1 MAFSAGV
8 FTRLYNWVTEQ
19 ASSPIEIAKLDTQ
32 EEDFATAFN
41 NCILRDGT
49 GVPTAN
55 TPWNSKRITGLADPS
70 SAQDAA
76 TKAYVDTSGS
86 FTAGTTGFAAT
97 APAPTCYYA
106 KAGNLVVLYIP
117 TFSGTSN
124 ATSFTITSVPSAIQ
138 PIRAQTHD
146 VIDYGITDN
155 SATLTRASGSY
166 ISCTVSGSSV
176 TLYKNNSA
184 FGFTNSGT
192 KGVAVAFPL
201 VYLLN

>member
-76 TKAYVDTSGS
+76 TKAYVDT
-86 FTAGTTGFAAT
+86 GTSASVSATGVTGIAT
-97 APAPTCYYA
+97 RTVYYA
-106 KAGNLVVLYIP
+106 KAGNVVVLHFPIA
-117 TFSGTSN
+117 TATSN
-124 ATSFTITSVPSAIQ
+124 ATTFTYTGLPASLTPA
-138 PIRAQTHD
+138 RAQTLQALD
-146 VIDYGITDN
+146 VALTDN
-155 SATLTRASGSY
+155 GTDTTGTVTISGTTVTFSKTSGSW
-166 ISCTVSGSSV
+166 T
-176 TLYKNNSA
+176 A
-184 FGFTNSGT
+184 SGT
-192 KGVAVAFPL
+192 KGVQNAFT
-201 VYLLN
+201 VTYLLN